1 MMKSWIVKRLR
12 RGRSKKGAVLV
23 EFAVSALLFF
33 TVLLATVEFGV
44 EIYVKNTT
52 ERLTNRVAETYA
64 LTRSTARAQ
73 EVLSNEADA
82 MTARCLQEPRFTV
95 FDDING
101 IDILRDEGR
110 VPDESVD
117 MNAVAFRVEID
128 CDWPRIT
135 PVMGGMLGT
144 VGAYHVVHFGAFRM
158 EGN

>member
-1 MMKSWIVKRLR
+1 MMQSWKIKRLKR
-12 RGRSKKGAVLV
+12 CRSKKGAVLI
-23 EFAVSALLFF
+23 EFAISALLFF

-64 LTRSTARAQ
+64 LTRSTERAQ
-73 EVLSNEADA
+73 EVLENEADVI
-82 MTARCLQEPRFTV
+82 TSRCIQEPRFVV
-95 FDDING
+95 FDDITG
-101 IDILRDEGR
+101 LDILRDAGRAPSEGL
-110 VPDESVD
+110 E
-117 MNAVAFRVEID
+117 MNAVAFRVEVD

-144 VGAYHVVHFGAFRM
+144 VGAYHVVHFGSFRM